1 MKTYLE
7 PARELPVREYDV
19 VVAGGGTA
27 GVFAAIA
34 AARNGAK
41 TVLIEGKGYVGGIA
55 VEGGTALHSFFN
67 LYSCFD
73 VPKVQL
79 VKGIPQEFIDRLS
92 AIGGCTGHSEMSI
105 GACYDAVSTVVDTE
119 LYKVIAFEML
129 AEAGVTLMVN
139 TFLAGAIVEKGMI
152 QGAVVESRSGRE
164 VLMAKAFVDT
174 TGYGDLAAHAGAEYV
189 ELNDHP
195 VANSIGVGG
204 LDIDTYYDYINNLG
218 IVSQRAEGVRSGEDG
233 RLVRVDAQWQKML
246 PSEFNQAATE
256 IGMSFVTTAV
266 HDDHLMFIKLNYKM
280 DVSPTDRDAVAKA
293 EVELRIRQHK
303 AIQLIRKYIPGAEKA
318 FISRTSPSLCIRR
331 GRTITCDYDITIED
345 VVEGRH
351 FPDDILAYGFHDS
364 APRIQV
370 KNGGSYGI
378 PYRALLPKGI
388 SNLLCAGM
396 MITTNWEA
404 HMSTRN
410 TVSCMGQGQAAGT
423 AAALCAKKGCGT
435 RALPYAELRETLEKD
450 DVVFVD

>member
-7 PARELPVREYDV
+7 PARELQIRECDV
-19 VVAGGGTA
+19 VITGGGTA

-34 AARNGAK
+34 AARNSAK
-41 TVLIEGKGYVGGIA
+41 TTLIESKGYVGGIA

-79 VKGIPQEFIDRLS
+79 VKGIPQEFIDRLI
-92 AIGGCTGHSEMSI
+92 AVGGCTGHAEMSV
-105 GACYDAVSTVVDTE
+105 GNCYDAVSTVVDTE

-129 AEAGVTLMVN
+129 AEAGVEVLVN
-139 TFLAGAIVEKGMI
+139 TFLAGAIVDNGKI
-152 QGAVVESRSGRE
+152 QGVIAESRSGRE
-164 VLMAKAFVDT
+164 AIMAKSFVDS
-174 TGYGDLAAHAGAEYV
+174 TGYGDLAAHAGADYV

-204 LDIDTYYDYINNLG
+204 LDIDTYHNYISGLD
-218 IVSQRAEGVRSGEDG
+218 IVSQRAEGIRSGVDG
-233 RLVRVDAQWQKML
+233 KIVRVDAQWQKML
-246 PSEFNQAATE
+246 PEEFLEQANE
-256 IGMSFVTTAV
+256 IGMSFVSTAV
-266 HDDHLMFIKLNYKM
+266 HDDGLMFIKLNYKM
-280 DVSPTDRDAVAKA
+280 ETSPTDRDAVAQA
-293 EVELRIRQHK
+293 EYELRQRQHK
-303 AIQLIRKYIPGAEKA
+303 AIQLIQKYIPGAEKA
-318 FISRTSPSLCIRR
+318 YINRTSPSLCIRR

-351 FPDDILAYGFHDS
+351 FDDDILAYGFHDC

-388 SNLLCAGM
+388 DNLLCAGM
-396 MITTNWEA
+396 MITSDWEA

-423 AAALCAKKGCGT
+423 AAALCALKNCAT
-435 RALPYAELRETLEKD
+435 RQLPYPDLRAALEKD

>member
-7 PARELPVREYDV
+7 PARQLPVRECNV

-34 AARNGAK
+34 AARNGAR
-41 TVLIEGKGYVGGIA
+41 TVLIESKGYVGGIA

-79 VKGIPQEFIDRLS
+79 VKGFPQEFIDRLI
-92 AIGGCTGHSEMSI
+92 AIGGCTGHAEMSV
-105 GACYDAVSTVVDTE
+105 GNCYDAVSTVVDTE
-119 LYKVIAFEML
+119 LYKVVAFEML
-129 AEAGVTLMVN
+129 EEAGVDILVN
-139 TFLAGAIVEKGMI
+139 TFLVGAIVENDEI
-152 QGAVVESRSGRE
+152 QGVLTESRSGRE
-164 VLMAKAFVDT
+164 AIMAKAFVDT
-174 TGYGDLAAHAGAEYV
+174 TGYGDLAAHAGADYV

-204 LDIDTYYDYINNLG
+204 LDIDSYYKYVNRLG

-233 RLVRVDAQWQKML
+233 KIVRVDAQWQKML
-246 PSEFNQAATE
+246 PKEFNDAANE

-266 HDDHLMFIKLNYKM
+266 HDDALMFIKLNYKM
-280 DVSPTDRDAVAKA
+280 DTSPTDRNAVAKA
-293 EVELRIRQHK
+293 EFELRKRQHK
-303 AIQLIRKYIPGAEKA
+303 AIQLIRQYIPGAEKA
-318 FISRTSPSLCIRR
+318 YINRTSPSLCIRR

-351 FPDDILAYGFHDS
+351 FKDDVLAYGFHDS

-370 KNGGSYGI
+370 KDGGSYGI

-388 SNLLCAGM
+388 DNLLCAGM
-396 MITTNWEA
+396 MITTDWEA

-423 AAALCAKKGCGT
+423 AAALCAKRDCGT
-435 RALPYAELRETLEKD
+435 RELLYQELRATLEKD
-450 DVVFVD
+450 GVVFVD